1 TQPYKCMNNTVNLD
15 DGVRYGIAVAEGLIA
30 KTSFKF
36 IVTMKLI
43 LLLTFALTLQIH
55 AKSFSQTLTLS
66 FDNAP
71 LTEVMSEI
79 RKQSDY
85 SFFFDAQLLE
95 KAAPVTVHVRHSSV
109 AKTLAAVFWSQ
120 PFNFEISGRIVTV
133 TPKKIPLKQ
142 ISIRSISA
150 QVSIQG
156 RVTDS
161 TGTPLPGVSVVE

>member
-1 TQPYKCMNNTVNLD
+1 
-15 DGVRYGIAVAEGLIA
+15 
-30 KTSFKF
+30 
-36 IVTMKLI
+36 
-43 LLLTFALTLQIH
+43 
-55 AKSFSQTLTLS
+55 FSQTLTLS

-161 TGTPLPGVSVVE
+161 TGTPLPGVSVVEKGRSTNGTTTDLNGRYILDVVESATLVFTIVGYDAQELPVAG